1 MWVVGSRLI
10 REKMQQPAIDA
21 LFGRPVPAPPVE
33 DGRIEVFDFFCGAGG
48 FSTGARAAGC
58 KIAFACDNW
67 DKALDTHKRN
77 HPETIH
83 RLATLPID
91 DIPFPTDGRRF
102 HVHGSP
108 PCQKYSKCNH
118 GTASVKDV
126 EEAGNMVEWFIDMAF
141 SSGAQTWSM
150 EEVASTKLLKLLEAK
165 RRENSHR
172 MAFEVFK
179 CEEFGIP
186 QRRKR
191 VIAGSPH
198 LIAKLKRLRNKYPP
212 MSVRQAVAHPR
223 GTHIRDSTSHVK
235 VIKKDNPQAGEAK
248 NDYVK
253 AQLGDSCFPID
264 GPSPTITTH
273 SIAWVTKEEGRD
285 AHKRLPLLPHEG
297 AALQTFPADYKWPTG
312 RAKTAANHQIGNA
325 MPPFLAEL
333 LMRPENDHAPPLPH
347 VTQTRAVSPS
357 LVLYP
362 K

>member
-1 MWVVGSRLI
+1 
-10 REKMQQPAIDA
+10 MQQQPLDA
-21 LFGRPVPAPPVE
+21 LFGCAPNPCPVQNAPL
-33 DGRIEVFDFFCGAGG
+33 EVFDFFCGAGG

-58 KIAFACDNW
+58 KIVFACDNW
-67 DKALDTHKRN
+67 EKALDTHRRN
-77 HPETIH
+77 HAEATH

-118 GTASVKDV
+118 GTATAQDVK
-126 EEAGNMVEWFIDMAF
+126 EAGNMVEWFIDMAI
-141 SSGAQTWSM
+141 SSGAESWSM
-150 EEVASTKLLKLLEAK
+150 EEVASTKLLKLLEGMRK
-165 RRENSHR
+165 KHTRR

-191 VIAGSPH
+191 VVAGSPH
-198 LIAKLKRLRNKYPP
+198 LISKLKRLRNKYPP
-212 MSVRQAVAHPR
+212 MSVRQAVKHLR

-235 VIKKDNPQAGEAK
+235 VTKKSNPKPGEAK

-253 AQLGDSCFPID
+253 AELGDSCFSVD

-273 SIAWVTKEEGRD
+273 SIAWVTKEDGKE
-285 AHKRLPLLPHEG
+285 AHTRLPLLPHEG
-297 AALQTFPADYKWPTG
+297 AALQTFPTDYKWPTG

-333 LMRPENDHAPPLPH
+333 LMRPENDPAQPLPR
-347 VTQTRAVSPS
+347 VNQPRAMSPS

-362 K
+362 E